1 MTGGVAGAIMGRVD
15 LDAFLRDGYVAI
27 RGAVDAGTVAACREL
42 IWESM
47 ERRGVR
53 RDDPGTWPPLVE
65 GMGDLP
71 GGPFVAAYTAPA
83 LTAAYDELI
92 GAGRWKPSVDI
103 GQAVVVRFPAGD
115 ERANAG
121 YHIEGSYPA
130 PDGHPGRYWVNV
142 RSRDR
147 GLLAL
152 FLFTDVGR
160 DDAPTRL
167 LCGSHLAVP
176 QFLAPYGESGTDSG
190 AEFWR
195 PSTLCMTAAHA
206 TGKAGDVFL
215 CHPFIVHTATWPHRG
230 TGPRMIA
237 QPAVNAP
244 GGFVL
249 DGSDPSPVA
258 RTIVT
263 GLAMAG

>member
-1 MTGGVAGAIMGRVD
+1 VD
-15 LDAFLRDGYVAI
+15 LDAFVRDGYVAI
-27 RGAVDAGTVAACREL
+27 RGAVDAGTVARCREL
-42 IWESM
+42 IWAAM

-53 RDDPGTWPPLVE
+53 RDDPGSWPPLVE
-65 GMGDLP
+65 GMDDLA
-71 GGPFVAAYTAPA
+71 GEPFAAAYLAPPLA
-83 LTAAYDELI
+83 AAYDELI
-92 GAGRWKPSVDI
+92 GPGRWERSVRPAVL
-103 GQAVVVRFPAGD
+103 GKTVVVRFPAEH

-121 YHIEGSYPA
+121 YHIEGSYAA
-130 PDGHPGRYWVNV
+130 PDGSGAGWVNI
-142 RSRDR
+142 RSRAR

-152 FLFTDVGR
+152 FLLTDVGR
-160 DDAPTRL
+160 RDAPTRL

-176 QFLAPYGESGTDSG
+176 RFLAPYGEAGTDSD
-190 AEFWR
+190 ADFWW

-215 CHPFIVHTATWPHRG
+215 CHPFMVHTATWPHRG

-244 GGFVL
+244 DGFVL

-258 RTIVT
+258 RAIVK
-263 GLAMAG
+263 GLAMAD